1 VKSGMG
7 ESAAAR
13 AGVEHYA
20 SLAEEIERLLHAE
33 MQLLPSSV
41 TVDAAARS
49 QLRADAI
56 LEAHRGNVQPSEAV
70 GGAVRRWRE
79 AQVQVRENTVWDT
92 LSNVVS
98 RLESKPAFN
107 PLVAAD
113 ESRDEATGR
122 RRDAEIEQ
130 SATRE
135 R

>member
-1 VKSGMG
+1 M
-7 ESAAAR
+7 
-13 AGVEHYA
+13 
-20 SLAEEIERLLHAE
+20 
-33 MQLLPSSV
+33 
-41 TVDAAARS
+41 
-49 QLRADAI
+49 
-56 LEAHRGNVQPSEAV
+56 QPSDAV